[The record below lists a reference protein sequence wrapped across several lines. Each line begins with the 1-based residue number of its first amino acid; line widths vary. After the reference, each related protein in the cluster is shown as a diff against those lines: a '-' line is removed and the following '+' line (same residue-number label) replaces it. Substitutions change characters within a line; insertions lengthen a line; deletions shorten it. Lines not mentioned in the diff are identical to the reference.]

1 MAIGETGV
9 IRTGVR
15 SLLRFGARPKTSGF
29 ENIPE
34 TGGFIVASN
43 HLSFLDSVIIQSM
56 LPRQVRFFAKADY
69 WTQQGLK
76 GKIMRSFFDSVGSI
90 PVERG
95 DHSASVTALKQLVE
109 FIENG
114 DGVGI
119 YPEGTRSR
127 DGRLYRG
134 RTGVGWL
141 ALTTGVPIVPVGLI
155 GTDKLQPPGKNII
168 LPRKFEVHVGPPV
181 HVEHHGPKHGLQ
193 LRRKTTDTIMEK
205 IAELTGQQRVDYY
218 NKRPDETAS

>member
-1 MAIGETGV
+1 MAIGETGIV
-9 IRTGVR
+9 RTGVR
-15 SLLRFGARPKTSGF
+15 TLIRLGARPETSGF
-29 ENIPE
+29 ENIPA

-43 HLSFLDSVIIQSM
+43 HLSFLDSVIIQAL

-69 WTQQGLK
+69 WTQKGLK
-76 GKIMRSFFDSVGSI
+76 GKVMRGFFDSVGSI

-95 DHSASVTALKQLVE
+95 DHSASVTALKQLVD
-109 FIENG
+109 FIEAG

-141 ALTTGVPIVPVGLI
+141 ALTTGIPVIPVGLI
-155 GTDKLQPPGKNII
+155 GTDKLQPPGKRIV
-168 LPRKFEVHVGPPV
+168 LPRKFEIRVGEPV
-181 HVEHHGPKHGLQ
+181 QVEKLGPKHGMK
-193 LRRKTTDTIMEK
+193 LRRQTTDEIMAR
-205 IAELTGQQRVDYY
+205 IAELTEQERVEEY

>member
-9 IRTGVR
+9 VRVGVR
-15 SLLRFGARPKTSGF
+15 TLLRLGARPETTGF
-29 ENIPE
+29 EHVPE

-43 HLSFLDSVIIQSM
+43 HLSFLDSVIIQAL

-69 WTQQGLK
+69 WTQKGIK
-76 GKIMRSFFDSVGSI
+76 GKIMRGFFDAVGSI

-95 DHSASVTALKQLVE
+95 DHSASVTALKQLVD
-109 FIENG
+109 FIESG

-141 ALTTGVPIVPVGLI
+141 ALTTGVPVVPVGLI
-155 GTDKLQPPGKNII
+155 GTDRLQPPGKNII
-168 LPRKFEVHVGPPV
+168 LPRKFEIRVGEPIQ
-181 HVEHHGPKHGLQ
+181 VEHMGPKHGLPI
-193 LRRKTTDTIMEK
+193 RRQTTDTIMEK
-205 IAELTGQQRVDYY
+205 IAELTGQQRVNEY

>member
-1 MAIGETGV
+1 MAIGETGIV
-9 IRTGVR
+9 RTGVR
-15 SLLRFGARPKTSGF
+15 TLLRFGVRPVTSGF
-29 ENIPE
+29 EHIPQ

-69 WTQQGLK
+69 WTQKGLK
-76 GKIMRSFFDSVGSI
+76 GKIMRGFFDSVGSI

-95 DHSASVTALKQLVE
+95 DHSASVTALKQLVDFVE
-109 FIENG
+109 SG

-141 ALTTGVPIVPVGLI
+141 ALTAGVPVIPVGLI
-155 GTDKLQPPGKNII
+155 DTDKLQPPGKNII
-168 LPRKFEVHVGPPV
+168 LPRKFEIRVGEPI
-181 HVEHHGPKHGLQ
+181 HVEQLGPKHGLQ
-193 LRRKTTDTIMEK
+193 MRRKTTDQIMEQ
-205 IAELTGQQRVDYY
+205 IAELTGQERVEEY
-218 NKRPDETAS
+218 NKRPDDTAS

>member
-1 MAIGETGV
+1 MAIGESGM
-9 IRTGVR
+9 VR
-15 SLLRFGARPKTSGF
+15 SAVRTMIRLGARPDMTGF
-29 ENIPE
+29 EHVPQ

-43 HLSFLDSVIIQSM
+43 HLSFLDSVIIQAM
-56 LPRQVRFFAKADY
+56 LPRQVRFFAKAGY
-69 WTQQGLK
+69 WSQPGLK
-76 GKIMRSFFDSVGSI
+76 GRIMRGFFDAVGSI

-95 DHSASVTALKQLVE
+95 DQSASVNALTQLVD
-109 FIENG
+109 FIEAG

-141 ALTTGVPIVPVGLI
+141 ALTTGAPVVPVGLI
-155 GTDKLQPPGKNII
+155 DTDKLQPPGKRVII
-168 LPRKFEVHVGPPV
+168 PRKFQIRVGEPV
-181 HVEHHGPKHGLQ
+181 HVEKLGPKHGLPI
-193 LRRKTTDTIMEK
+193 RRKTTDLVMEK
-205 IAELTGQQRVDYY
+205 IAELTGQERVDSY

>member
-1 MAIGETGV
+1 MAIGETGIV
-9 IRTGVR
+9 RTGVR
-15 SLLRFGARPKTSGF
+15 ALVRFGARPETSGF
-29 ENIPE
+29 EHIPDS
-34 TGGFIVASN
+34 GGFIVASN
-43 HLSFLDSVIIQSM
+43 HLSFLDSVIIQSI

-69 WTQQGLK
+69 WTQKGLK
-76 GKIMRSFFDSVGSI
+76 GKIMRGFFDSVGSI

-95 DHSASVTALKQLVE
+95 DHSASVTALKQLVD
-109 FIENG
+109 FVENG

-141 ALTTGVPIVPVGLI
+141 ALTSGIPVIPVGLV
-155 GTDKLQPPGKNII
+155 GTDKLQPPGKKII
-168 LPRKFEVHVGPPV
+168 LPRKFEIRVGEPI
-181 HVEHHGPKHGLQ
+181 HVEKLGPKHGLQ
-193 LRRKTTDTIMEK
+193 LRRKTTDHIMEK
-205 IAELTGQQRVDYY
+205 IAELTGQERVDEY

>member
-1 MAIGETGV
+1 MAIGESGM
-9 IRTGVR
+9 VR
-15 SLLRFGARPKTSGF
+15 SAVRTMIRLGARPDMTGF
-29 ENIPE
+29 EHVPQ

-43 HLSFLDSVIIQSM
+43 HLSFLDSVIIQAM

-69 WTQQGLK
+69 WSQPGLK
-76 GKIMRSFFDSVGSI
+76 GKIMRGFFDGVGSI

-95 DHSASVTALKQLVE
+95 DQSASVNALTQLVD
-109 FIENG
+109 FIEAG

-141 ALTTGVPIVPVGLI
+141 ALTTGAPVVPVGLI
-155 GTDKLQPPGKNII
+155 DTDKLQPPGKRVII
-168 LPRKFEVHVGPPV
+168 PRKFQIRVGEPV
-181 HVEHHGPKHGLQ
+181 HVEKLGPKHGLPI
-193 LRRKTTDTIMEK
+193 RRKTTDLVMEK
-205 IAELTGQQRVDYY
+205 IAELTGQERVDSY